1 MRSLLS
7 AAPREIMFRAVKR
20 CASGAW
26 LRKLMPEGGV
36 LAGFDA
42 KKRRVDFIDGADGVR
57 IAFRQWGGFSR
68 ETLVFIHGLGA
79 DQTQFEDDAAYFAA
93 QGFSCLTV
101 DLRGHGV
108 SSRPQPFAK
117 ETLTLEKMAADVRRV
132 LSHAGV
138 GKAHLVGNSMGGLAA
153 LALAGDD
160 NADRTA
166 SLTTFGTTYQLNF
179 PIGVPAVQRLA
190 YRVMGRARFIESIAK
205 NATGHEHA
213 RAVIREMYAGYSPEL
228 NFLITQNI
236 RKYDFRARALAFDG
250 PVLIMRADGDKAINQ
265 HLGSTLHSLNAKPD
279 FHLEELTNAG
289 HFANLDQPAA
299 FRETLL
305 GFLRRMR

>member
-7 AAPREIMFRAVKR
+7 AAPGEIMFKAVKR

-36 LAGFDA
+36 LAGLDA
-42 KKRRVDFIDGADGVR
+42 KKRRVAFVDGADGVQ

-68 ETLVFIHGLGA
+68 EAVVFIHGLGA
-79 DQTQFEDDAAYFAA
+79 DQSQFEDDAAYFAA

-108 SSRPQPFAK
+108 SARPQPFVK
-117 ETLTLEKMAADVRRV
+117 ENLTLEKMAADVRRV

-138 GKAHLVGNSMGGLAA
+138 VRAHLVGNSMGGLAA
-153 LALAGDD
+153 LALAGDK
-160 NADRTA
+160 AA

-179 PIGVPAVQRLA
+179 PIGVPALQRLA

-205 NATGHEHA
+205 NATRHEHA
-213 RAVIREMYAGYSPEL
+213 RTAIRRMYAGYSPEL

-236 RKYDFRARALAFDG
+236 SKYDFRARALAFDG
-250 PVLIMRADGDKAINQ
+250 PVLLMRAEADKAINQ
-265 HLGSTLHSLNAKPD
+265 HLGPTLRDLKAKPD
-279 FHLEELTNAG
+279 FHLEDLRDAG

-305 GFLRRMR
+305 AFLRRTP